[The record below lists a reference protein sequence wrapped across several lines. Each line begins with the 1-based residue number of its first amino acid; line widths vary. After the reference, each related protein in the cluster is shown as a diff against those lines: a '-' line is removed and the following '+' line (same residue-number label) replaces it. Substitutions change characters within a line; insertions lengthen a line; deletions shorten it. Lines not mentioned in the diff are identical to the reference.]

1 MILEMYMKNCALIEE
16 SRLTINSGLN
26 ILTGET
32 GAIIEALGLCL
43 GEKYDRSFLRKGT
56 DKGVCE
62 ILVSSKSS
70 NLKEVLDKYDI
81 DYDDDEIIIT
91 RVIYSDG
98 KSVARINGR
107 TVKVSILKEVACTIV
122 DLHSQH
128 QNQVLLNKDTHIR
141 FLDLF
146 GEKDIQKLKAN
157 YKESYNEFNKIKK
170 ELNDLN
176 ENKDD
181 MEIQREIDLIKF
193 QINEID
199 AANLNPEEYEDLKS
213 QRELC
218 RNSEKIY
225 NNLSL
230 SYEKLYEGNINAVD
244 LIGMAS
250 KELSDIASYDKNISE
265 YSENIERIMYEL
277 QDISREI
284 RDYKE
289 NISFNPYE
297 MEEIEQRIDQ
307 INNLR
312 RKYGNSIEDIF
323 EYRQKIQ
330 NRLDEILNRD
340 EKVAALKA
348 ELEKLESVLYDKAK
362 EVSKARK
369 KVAVDLQDVLIE
381 ELHSLNMK
389 NVVFEVSFR
398 EIPFNQNGCD
408 DVEFMAS
415 FNLGEDIKPI
425 YKVASGGE
433 MSRFMLAFKTILA
446 DIDEIDTL
454 VFDEIAGAVKLPTI
468 VFDEIDTG
476 ISGIAAQIVGEK
488 LSKIGKK
495 KQVMCITHLPQIA
508 ANGHTHYRIEKN
520 TSNNRTYTNIKELTF
535 DERIDE
541 IARLIAGNNITEKTI
556 EHAHEII
563 ELAQCD

>member
-32 GAIIEALGLCL
+32 GAGKSIIIEALGLCL

-312 RKYGNSIEDIF
+312 RKYGNSIKDIF

-446 DIDEIDTL
+446 DIDEIDT
-454 VFDEIAGAVKLPTI
+454 I

-476 ISGIAAQIVGEK
+476 ISGIAAQIVGEN

>member
-1 MILEMYMKNCALIEE
+1 MILELYMKNCALVEE
-16 SRLTINSGLN
+16 LRLGIDENLN

-32 GAIIEALGLCL
+32 GSGKSIIIDALGLCL

-56 DKGVCE
+56 EKGVIE
-62 ILVSSKSS
+62 AVFHSESS
-70 NLKEVLDKYDI
+70 NLKKVLHEHDLDL
-81 DYDDDEIIIT
+81 DEDNLLVIT

-98 KSVARINGR
+98 KSVARVNGR
-107 TVKVSILKEVACTIV
+107 TVKLSILKDIASTLI
-122 DLHSQH
+122 DIHGQH
-128 QNQVLLNKDTHIR
+128 QNQALFNKETHLD

-146 GEKDIQKLKAN
+146 GEFELEN
-157 YKESYNEFNKIKK
+157 YKKEYKSIYDEYSEVKK
-170 ELNDLN
+170 ALSVLT

-181 MEIQREIDLIKF
+181 MQIQREIDLLKF
-193 QINEID
+193 QINEIES
-199 AANLNPEEYEDLKS
+199 ANLSNDEYEELLK
-213 QRELC
+213 QRDVY

-225 NNLSL
+225 SNLNSA
-230 SYEKLYEGNINAVD
+230 YQNLYDGSVNSVDLVGNAV
-244 LIGMAS
+244 
-250 KELSDIASYDKNISE
+250 KELSLISQYDKTLSDYN
-265 YSENIERIMYEL
+265 NDIERIMYEL

-284 RDYKE
+284 RNYKE
-289 NISFNPYE
+289 NIDFEPYE
-297 MEEIEQRIDQ
+297 LEQIELRVDE

-312 RKYGNSIEDIF
+312 RKYGDSIEDIF
-323 EYRQKIQ
+323 NYYEKMKS
-330 NRLDEILNRD
+330 RLEEILNRD
-340 EKVAALKA
+340 EKVEELKL
-348 ELEKLESVLYDKAK
+348 EIIRLEKTLKNKAD
-362 EVSKARK
+362 ELTKARK
-369 KVAVDLQDVLIE
+369 EVALRLEEVLLV
-381 ELHSLNMK
+381 ELKSLNMK
-389 NVVFEVSFR
+389 NVVFKVNFEETV
-398 EIPFNQNGCD
+398 FNMKGQD
-408 DVEFMAS
+408 DIEFMIS

-446 DIDEIDTL
+446 DIDQIDTL
-454 VFDEIAGAVKLPTI
+454 